1 VLRQSEA
8 FQAQQADIDRRLLI
22 VTRSETGDEAARKFE
37 SSMEKLR
44 GLDIAKGYI
53 ELLKEV
59 EELRCGYNSQAGHCW
74 HCTNI
79 DSL

>member
-1 VLRQSEA
+1 MLRQSEA

-22 VTRSETGDEAARKFE
+22 VTRSKTSDEAARKFE

-44 GLDIAKGYI
+44 SLDIAKGYM

-59 EELRCGYNSQAGHCW
+59 EELRYSYNSQAVHC
-74 HCTNI
+74 
-79 DSL
+79 